1 MAEPNRKPN
10 RQPESYQPKKPEIV
24 GMVEQAAKNTAEK
37 QNAPR
42 AASSSGGGRILP
54 GVMPLEWEK
63 GMDCCWAGALTAAL
77 QYMGE
82 PYSYEQVM
90 GLSGACYRLNF
101 TGAWDW
107 SATDALVAFD
117 YAAPLMRA
125 IGYENVFCDRLPKEA
140 RAEERERIMADL
152 RRGRPV
158 LGINLR
164 VAPEWGVITGYGDN
178 GKVFYCRSYFDYA
191 VKDWNRQDY
200 LETDNWPFLIQ
211 HFGETLEKPSA
222 LENLQ
227 ASLRL
232 LAASFEAP
240 CERGYYQGREAYTH
254 WIAGLCDEKLW
265 GKSLKNKK
273 EDIRRRLGVNESML
287 MNLADARRCCA
298 AYLRE
303 SAALLPG
310 VEELAAAY
318 EEIYARL
325 RDFREKLHTREAWEG
340 EMFGV
345 EPGWFLCDDG
355 ATWFNNTPG
364 ARREQAD
371 LLDWILKLEAELAEK
386 ARSMQPESYQP
397 KKPEIVGMVEQA
409 RTGAEHPPAQQPVK
423 GGAAMKPTEYKFQ
436 FSGFRALDFTN
447 CFASLYQFLEDDPT
461 DFFFL
466 FDTVS
471 GRSAS
476 LRGWENKPTA
486 IYSEIYDTD
495 DMADFIIGFAG
506 YAYEKHAENLLEHI
520 RASVDEGIPVLARL
534 KNRTDEDGYADS
546 FRLITGTNG
555 NRLLMPEPNG
565 AQKPPKGAPK
575 LEEIDL
581 IYVITGKTQRKY
593 TLLDGLRRIKRV
605 MDADRDAGV
614 WDTYIRAFEGYWD
627 RLKGLGI
634 KELKRMLAFA
644 HKGTTWS
651 CHNFAETF
659 RLHQIPEDIKSGFW
673 DELREP
679 RMRELCKRIDW
690 AYDNSH
696 THQWQLHALYE
707 TRDWSKKYYDQME
720 WGTCETAAML
730 LRAIKED
737 DEAVY
742 GAVCDMI
749 SILESYQPRKPEIVG
764 MVEQAQGTSQP
775 AQESAFQQPAIITK
789 QFRLAGFEAA
799 IDLKDAHWPGMD
811 QVKAALKENLHRL
824 GNVAQPLRFIDVWEA
839 DPKANYKKKKNHSRR
854 YFFIGVEVM
863 SLEGI
868 PEGFVIKDFPETAYA
883 LFKEREHGSP
893 KFKWLEE
900 AGYKFDTKYA
910 EKYAMDIEIYD
921 SIEDDGPEWDA
932 LIPIEQ

>member
-1 MAEPNRKPN
+1 MAEPNRNPGQ
-10 RQPESYQPKKPEIV
+10 QPESYQPRKPEIV
-24 GMVEQAAKNTAEK
+24 GMVKQARVQTEK
-37 QNAPR
+37 LVETFTD
-42 AASSSGGGRILP
+42 GRTTFELYDRP
-54 GVMPLEWEK
+54 EVFWVGTLA
-63 GMDCCWAGALTAAL
+63 WAGNNEDEPDVDALLKKYQAL
-77 QYMGE
+77 CE
-82 PYSYEQVM
+82 PAPKLE
-90 GLSGACYRLNF
+90 RINP
-101 TGAWDW
+101 DW
-107 SATDALVAFD
+107 SAGITINYCLGGK
-117 YAAPLMRA
+117 APRGMMFAQETWSSEQDSR
-125 IGYENVFCDRLPKEA
+125 CDLFTQPA
-140 RAEERERIMADL
+140 GLYLRIRKND
-152 RRGRPV
+152 
-158 LGINLR
+158 
-164 VAPEWGVITGYGDN
+164 
-178 GKVFYCRSYFDYA
+178 
-191 VKDWNRQDY
+191 
-200 LETDNWPFLIQ
+200 
-211 HFGETLEKPSA
+211 
-222 LENLQ
+222 
-227 ASLRL
+227 
-232 LAASFEAP
+232 
-240 CERGYYQGREAYTH
+240 REAK
-254 WIAGLCDEKLW
+254 KLL
-265 GKSLKNKK
+265 GQKTYEM
-273 EDIRRRLGVNESML
+273 EDLYGYM
-287 MNLADARRCCA
+287 
-298 AYLRE
+298 
-303 SAALLPG
+303 
-310 VEELAAAY
+310 
-318 EEIYARL
+318 
-325 RDFREKLHTREAWEG
+325 
-340 EMFGV
+340 
-345 EPGWFLCDDG
+345 
-355 ATWFNNTPG
+355 
-364 ARREQAD
+364 
-371 LLDWILKLEAELAEK
+371 EK
-386 ARSMQPESYQP
+386 AAQRHGYRRAQGNPIGIYYAKDKEEYAIIPVEKVPESYQP
-397 KKPEIVGMVEQA
+397 RKPEIVGMAEGYA
-409 RTGAEHPPAQQPVK
+409 KTGAEPAGAPQAVKLGPPMNPSDF
-423 GGAAMKPTEYKFQ
+423 GFR

-471 GRSAS
+471 GCSAS

-546 FRLITGTNG
+546 FRLITGING
-555 NRLLMPEPNG
+555 NKLLMPEPNG
-565 AQKPPKGAPK
+565 AQKPPKRAPK

-581 IYVITGKTQRKY
+581 IYVISGKTQRKY

-679 RMRELCKRIDW
+679 RMSELCKRIDW

-742 GAVCDMI
+742 SAVCEMI
-749 SILESYQPRKPEIVG
+749 SILESYAPRKPELVG
-764 MVEQAQGTSQP
+764 MAEQARGASQP
-775 AQESAFQQPAIITK
+775 ARETAFQQPVILTK
-789 QFRLAGFEAA
+789 HFRLAGFEAA
-799 IDLKDAHWPGMD
+799 VDLKDEHWPGMD
-811 QVKAALKENLHRL
+811 YAKAALKENLHRL
-824 GNVAQPLRFIDVWEA
+824 GNVAQPLRFFDVWEA

-868 PEGFVIKDFPETAYA
+868 PEGFVTKDFPETAYA

-910 EKYAMDIEIYD
+910 EQYAMDIEIYD

-932 LIPIEQ
+932 LIPVEQ